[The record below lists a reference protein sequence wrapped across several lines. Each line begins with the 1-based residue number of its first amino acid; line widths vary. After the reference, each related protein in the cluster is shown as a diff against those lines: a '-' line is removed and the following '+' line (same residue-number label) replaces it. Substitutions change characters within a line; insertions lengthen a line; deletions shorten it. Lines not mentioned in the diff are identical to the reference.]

1 MFEHD
6 RFILNVYD
14 FAKSLKLKRDDM
26 VKFINSSVAKE
37 VRDTV
42 EELDAYLVGGNK
54 QLREAYGHIPKPR
67 ARKIRNYLHGFLE
80 DALRYERDRK
90 LVGGESP
97 ELEINKGVELMLRN
111 KNKQKRE
118 DPKTFQVRFGKMVS
132 LFRREFH
139 IFFEFSFDTR
149 KQHNPGE

>member
-1 MFEHD
+1 MNELYTAVDLAIDQVFEHD
-6 RFILNVYD
+6 RFVLNVYD

-26 VKFINSSVAKE
+26 VKFINSSVAKQ

-90 LVGGESP
+90 PG
-97 ELEINKGVELMLRN
+97 
-111 KNKQKRE
+111 
-118 DPKTFQVRFGKMVS
+118 
-132 LFRREFH
+132 RR
-139 IFFEFSFDTR
+139 R
-149 KQHNPGE
+149 KSGT

>member
-1 MFEHD
+1 MNELYTAVDSAIDQVFEHD
-6 RFILNVYD
+6 RFVLNVYD

-67 ARKIRNYLHGFLE
+67 G
-80 DALRYERDRK
+80 
-90 LVGGESP
+90 S
-97 ELEINKGVELMLRN
+97 
-111 KNKQKRE
+111 
-118 DPKTFQVRFGKMVS
+118 
-132 LFRREFH
+132 
-139 IFFEFSFDTR
+139 
-149 KQHNPGE
+149 